1 MLNTTVFNAEK
12 KTKHSLCY
20 GWLLSCLLLLL
31 WCPTRHFICVLPNMG
46 CFAWICLMQFI
57 LFYSLCLYSF
67 VKHWEPNSTLPAQI
81 NILVSSLITPKKTIL
96 FNCSVCHLLYR
107 CNCFRATHKYLC
119 KLRKD
124 GIIWTWGSCISIR
137 VVAASQNYICARN
150 RSKYQIMREVVI
162 SERIK
167 MSWSS
172 LQKQSKWFFLYSD
185 WSGSQD

>member
-1 MLNTTVFNAEK
+1 
-12 KTKHSLCY
+12 
-20 GWLLSCLLLLL
+20 
-31 WCPTRHFICVLPNMG
+31 MG

-96 FNCSVCHLLYR
+96 FNCSVCHLLYK

-150 RSKYQIMREVVI
+150 RSKCQIMREVVI
-162 SERIK
+162 SERINLLSQIISIDELIQFRK
-167 MSWSS
+167 TIWMILSLLRLIWFSRLIYSIIWSQ
-172 LQKQSKWFFLYSD
+172 LLTAD
-185 WSGSQD
+185 WTAISI